1 MRLVAMAPRLRAP
14 VTFTLGIMGL
24 TTNAAERFFRC
35 YEIHCVDPDQ
45 DSLFNLLNSIHS
57 LNDKMKK
64 EFQSDF
70 LNSREFLA
78 LKALRN
84 LFHHKEELLHEV
96 RAIAAQDIPPLTTDL
111 MFLCLVPRSL
121 VEDAIN
127 EIGNKY
133 RDQQAPMIREVLH
146 CYRNVVNI
154 NPCIFNFAVHVYEK
168 LNELNVHLDSAEYMA
183 IKNSYMFE
191 EQNGYSHFVTG
202 KISCGISDVE
212 TVLAKVFA
220 DVA

>member
-1 MRLVAMAPRLRAP
+1 M
-14 VTFTLGIMGL
+14 TSTLGIMGL
-24 TTNAAERFFRC
+24 TKNAGERFFRC

-45 DSLFNLLNSIHS
+45 DSLFNLLNSMHS

-64 EFQSDF
+64 EFGSDF
-70 LNSREFLA
+70 LDLKEFLA

-96 RAIAAQDIPPLTTDL
+96 RTIAAQDIPPISSDL
-111 MFLCLVPRSL
+111 LFLCLVPRSL
-121 VEDAIN
+121 IEEAIN

-133 RDQQAPMIREVLH
+133 RDQQEPMIREVLH
-146 CYRNVVNI
+146 WYGNVVNI
-154 NPCIFNFAVHVYEK
+154 NPCIFNFAVHVYET
-168 LNELNVHLDSAEYMA
+168 LNELNVHLDSDEYMTLE
-183 IKNSYMFE
+183 KSYMFE

-202 KISCGISDVE
+202 KISCSVSDVE